1 MLSVGIDVASQD
13 ARTAICSIRWEDG
26 RAEIEP
32 LGAPGASDSEI
43 RRCVETADRIGVDI
57 PLGWP
62 SAFVEAVGRHHRGE
76 AWPDQDGAASMTSLR
91 LRETDRWLTDHARRP
106 GEPGARCHP
115 MSVSSNLIAI
125 PAMRMARV
133 LGPVDR
139 SGAGKVIEVYPA
151 AALFV
156 WGLPYRRY
164 KGVRPDRRDVRHDL
178 VRRLRAS
185 APWLTATRDEDWERI
200 KDNDHEL
207 DALIAALVAR
217 AKDCGL
223 CDEAYDTTSDHARSE
238 GWIALPLGDALDRL
252 APRCNPSPADA
263 G

>member
-1 MLSVGIDVASQD
+1 VLSVGIDVASQP
-13 ARTAICSIRWEDG
+13 ARTAICSIRWEGG

-32 LGAPGASDSEI
+32 LGSPGATDGEI
-43 RRCVETADRIGVDI
+43 RRCVEAGDRIGVDI

-62 SAFVEAVGRHHRGE
+62 SAFVDAVGRHHRGE
-76 AWPDQDGAASMTSLR
+76 AWPDQPGADAMPSLR
-91 LRETDRWLTDHARRP
+91 LRETDRWLTIKALRP
-106 GEPGARCHP
+106 GEPDARCHP

-164 KGVRPDRRDVRHDL
+164 KGARPERRAVRHEL
-178 VRRLRAS
+178 VQRLRAS
-185 APWLTATRDEDWERI
+185 TPWLIAARAGDWERI
-200 KDNDHEL
+200 KENDHEL
-207 DALIAALVAR
+207 DALIGALVAR
-217 AKDCGL
+217 AKDVGL
-223 CDEAYDTTSDHARSE
+223 CDEEYDATSDAARLE
-238 GWIALPLGDALDRL
+238 GWISLPLEDALDRL
-252 APRCNPSPADA
+252 APQTSA
-263 G
+263 

>member
-26 RAEIEP
+26 SAEIEP
-32 LGAPGASDSEI
+32 LGSPGASDSGI
-43 RRCVETADRIGVDI
+43 RRCVESADRVGVDI

-62 SAFVEAVGRHHRGE
+62 SAFVEALARHHRGE
-76 AWPDQDGAASMTSLR
+76 AWPDPDGAAGMTALR

-106 GEPGARCHP
+106 GEPRARCHP

-125 PAMRMARV
+125 PALRMARV

-164 KGVRPDRRDVRHDL
+164 KGARPDRREVRHDL
-178 VRRLRAS
+178 VLRLRAS
-185 APWLTATRDEDWERI
+185 TPWLAAARDEDWERI
-200 KDNDHEL
+200 KENDHEL
-207 DALIAALVAR
+207 DALVAALVAR
-217 AKDCGL
+217 AKDAGL
-223 CDEAYDTTSDHARSE
+223 CDESYDATSQSARTE
-238 GWIALPLGDALDRL
+238 GWIALPKADALDRL
-252 APRCNPSPADA
+252 APRTSA
-263 G
+263 